1 MKDLKH
7 FIYFENL
14 LLEANNEL
22 VQKAQA
28 DGKVCVAYT
37 CENTPEP
44 LLNLGGCFSTRLRAP
59 RTGSLDISTYY
70 MTSFLCEY
78 TRALLE
84 RAIEGGYNFADCII
98 TPDGCSMMNRC
109 IENMELLKT
118 LGKGK
123 DKFFFE
129 YMEVP
134 MKADDNGLNLYVLQ
148 CKNHILTPLSRNYGI
163 DVSEQ
168 AIRKAVAE
176 HNEVCELIRAIG
188 DFRKEDN
195 PRITGYEFNVI
206 TLATYVAP
214 KYLLLDKLKETLEE
228 LKVREP
234 DEKSR
239 FRARVMVVGSEVD
252 DTDFVKLIEDSGAY
266 VCADRFCYGSLP
278 GRNPIYLNDEEDA
291 LTQICR
297 AYMNKGECP
306 RFMNT
311 DKMDHR
317 RAYVAELAKE
327 YKADGIIYEQ
337 MKFCDPWA
345 YEKMMGSQ
353 ILRNKYGYPVL
364 AVDRPYSIGVSGQM
378 QTRVQAFVESIEI
391 KNIQKGQKGVAN
403 G

>member
-7 FIYFENL
+7 LIFFENL

-22 VQKAQA
+22 IQKAQA
-28 DGKVCVAYT
+28 DGKICIAYT

-44 LLNLGGCFSTRLRAP
+44 LLNLDGCFSARLRAP

-118 LGKGK
+118 LGKDK
-123 DKFFFE
+123 EKFFFE

-148 CKNHILTPLSRNYGI
+148 CKNHILNPLKEHYGI
-163 DVSEQ
+163 DVSDA
-168 AIRKAVAE
+168 AIRKSVADF
-176 HNEVCELIRAIG
+176 NRVCELIRAIG
-188 DFRKEDN
+188 DFRKEEN

-214 KYLLLDKLKETLEE
+214 KYMLIDKLEETLEE
-228 LKVREP
+228 LKTRVP
-234 DEKSR
+234 DEKNR
-239 FRARVMVVGSEVD
+239 FRVRVLVAGSEVD
-252 DTDFVKLIEDSGAY
+252 DTAFVKLIEDCGAY

-297 AYMNKGECP
+297 TYMNKGECP

-311 DKMDHR
+311 EKMDHR
-317 RAYVAELAKE
+317 RIYVDQLAKE

-353 ILRNKYGYPVL
+353 ILRSKYGYPVL
-364 AVDRPYSIGVSGQM
+364 AVDRPYSIGTSGQM
-378 QTRVQAFVESIEI
+378 MTRVQAFVESIEI
-391 KNIQKGQKGVAN
+391 KKIHKEAAN

>member
-7 FIYFENL
+7 LIFFENL
-14 LLEANNEL
+14 LMEANNEL

-28 DGKVCVAYT
+28 EGKICVAYT

-44 LLNLGGCFSTRLRAP
+44 LLNLEGCFSARLRAP

-84 RAIEGGYNFADCII
+84 RAVEGGFNFADCII

-118 LGKGK
+118 MGKGK

-134 MKADDNGLNLYVLQ
+134 MKADENGLNLYVLQ
-148 CKNHILTPLSRNYGI
+148 CRNHILKPLHDTYGI
-163 DVSEQ
+163 DVSDA
-168 AIRKAVAE
+168 AIRKAVKDF
-176 HNEVCELIRAIG
+176 NRVCELIRAIG
-188 DFRKEDN
+188 DFRKEEN

-214 KYLLLDKLKETLEE
+214 KYLLIDKLEETLEE
-228 LKVREP
+228 LKTRVP

-239 FRARVMVVGSEVD
+239 FRARVLVAGSEVD
-252 DTDFVKLIEDSGAY
+252 DTDFVKLIEDCGAY

-278 GRNPIYLNDEEDA
+278 GRNPIELNDEEDA

-317 RAYVAELAKE
+317 RIYVDQLAKE
-327 YKADGIIYEQ
+327 YHADGIIYEQ

-345 YEKMMGSQ
+345 YEKMMGTQ

-364 AVDRPYSIGVSGQM
+364 AVDRPYSIGTSGQM
-378 QTRVQAFVESIEI
+378 MTRVQAFVESIEI
-391 KNIQKGQKGVAN
+391 KKIQKGAQ
-403 G
+403 

>member
-7 FIYFENL
+7 LIFFENL
-14 LLEANNEL
+14 LTEANNEL

-28 DGKVCVAYT
+28 EGKVCVAYT

-44 LLNLGGCFSTRLRAP
+44 LLNLDGCFSARLRAP

-84 RAIEGGYNFADCII
+84 RAVEGGFNFADCII

-134 MKADDNGLNLYVLQ
+134 MKDDDNGLNLYVLQ
-148 CKNHILTPLSRNYGI
+148 CRNHILKPLHETYGI
-163 DVSEQ
+163 DVSDA
-168 AIRKAVAE
+168 AIRKAVADF
-176 HNEVCELIRAIG
+176 NKVCRLIREIG
-188 DFRKEDN
+188 DFRKEEN

-214 KYLLLDKLKETLEE
+214 KYLLVDKLEETLEE
-228 LKVREP
+228 LKTRVP
-234 DEKSR
+234 DEKNR
-239 FRARVMVVGSEVD
+239 FRARVLVAGSEVD
-252 DTDFVKLIEDSGAY
+252 DTDFVKLIEDCGAY

-278 GRNPIYLNDEEDA
+278 GRNPIELNDEEDA

-317 RAYVAELAKE
+317 RIYVDQLAKE
-327 YKADGIIYEQ
+327 YHADGIIYEQ

-345 YEKMMGSQ
+345 YEKMMGTQ

-364 AVDRPYSIGVSGQM
+364 AVDRPYSIGTSGQM
-378 QTRVQAFVESIEI
+378 MTRVQAFVESIEI
-391 KNIQKGQKGVAN
+391 KKIQKGAQ
-403 G
+403 